1 MALAVRL
8 DPLPAFNFVVQLL
21 DDTGALRSV
30 ASFTECSG
38 LESTLDVEEYQE
50 GGLNDRVHKLPS
62 RFSFSNITLR
72 RGVTLDPQ
80 LRLWHQSLLKGI
92 TDRRNGLI
100 VILDERHIPIV
111 AWRFEGALPVRWLG
125 PSLNATQTEASVETL
140 ELSIER
146 LEPWLPGVP
155 L

>member
-1 MALAVRL
+1 LAVAVRL

-21 DDTGALRSV
+21 DERGVLRSV
-30 ASFTECSG
+30 ASFTECTG
-38 LESTLDVEEYQE
+38 LESTLEVEEYQE

-80 LRLWHQSLLKGI
+80 LRIWHQSLLKGN
-92 TDRRNGLI
+92 TERRNGLI
-100 VILDERHIPIV
+100 VVFSEAQLPIV
-111 AWRFEGALPVRWLG
+111 AWRFERALPVRWIG
-125 PSLNATQTEASVETL
+125 PTLNATQSDASIETL
-140 ELSIER
+140 EIAIER
-146 LEPWLPGVP
+146 LEPWLPGAP

>member
-1 MALAVRL
+1 MAVAVRL

-50 GGLNDRVHKLPS
+50 GGVNDRVHKLPT
-62 RFSFSNITLR
+62 RFAFSNITLR

-80 LRLWHQSLLKGI
+80 LRLWHLSLLKGM
-92 TDRRNGLI
+92 TERRNGLI
-100 VILDERHIPIV
+100 VVLNEAQLPVV
-111 AWRFEGALPVRWLG
+111 AWRFERALPVRWIG
-125 PSLNATQTEASVETL
+125 PTLSATQSEASIETL

-146 LEPWLPGVP
+146 LEPWLPGVA

>member
-1 MALAVRL
+1 VALAVRL

-30 ASFTECSG
+30 ASFSECTG
-38 LESTLDVEEYQE
+38 LESTLEVEEFQE
-50 GGLNDRVHKLPS
+50 GGVNDRVHKLPS

-92 TDRRNGLI
+92 TERRNGL
-100 VILDERHIPIV
+100 VVVLNETHLPVV
-111 AWRFEGALPVRWLG
+111 AWRFERALPVRWIG
-125 PSLNATQTEASVETL
+125 PTLNTTQSEASIETL